1 MHQHCAPTLALWYA
15 HTHAVQH
22 FYTTPRLID
31 RVGAD
36 QLVRRSGLD
45 LDAGTLDID
54 ETLISVAGRAEES
67 DGKTAAGVRSV
78 ALDAFTIEALR
89 GHLAMLD
96 EERRAFGEAYHG
108 SGWLYVWPDGR
119 RPHPDS
125 VTDRFNRLVDRAG
138 VRRIRLHDVR
148 HTYATL
154 ALNSGV
160 EPKIVSDRVGHS
172 NPGITFQIT
181 LTGRPDST
189 DRPQT
194 SPEA

>member
-67 DGKTAAGVRSV
+67 DGKTAAGVRCV
-78 ALDAFTIEALR
+78 ALDAFTVEALR

-108 SGWLYVWPDGR
+108 GGWLYVWPDGR

>member
-1 MHQHCAPTLALWYA
+1 VHQHCAPTLALWYA

-78 ALDAFTIEALR
+78 ALDAFTVEALR
-89 GHLAMLD
+89 DHLAMLD

-108 SGWLYVWPDGR
+108 GGWLYVWPDGR

>member
-1 MHQHCAPTLALWYA
+1 
-15 HTHAVQH
+15 
-22 FYTTPRLID
+22 
-31 RVGAD
+31 
-36 QLVRRSGLD
+36 
-45 LDAGTLDID
+45 
-54 ETLISVAGRAEES
+54 
-67 DGKTAAGVRSV
+67 
-78 ALDAFTIEALR
+78 
-89 GHLAMLD
+89 MLD

-108 SGWLYVWPDGR
+108 GGWLYVWPDGR